1 MSNRVYATMV
11 LALSHLTLLG
21 QGPQAVFEQYLEHIS
36 NKSYAEATKLQT
48 EKATARIALS
58 ATELEKSKGLGKEAA
73 VHQLMDENAKGYE
86 KVLDVLEMEEE
97 AMIRAKYESG
107 ISQAFYLIRKKGK
120 WYVAAPKEVER
131 TGRYYISCMDGE
143 KEVLFAESELRPDQ
157 IFRDENLN
165 IAYTLSMKEVDM
177 LKKDPYA
184 YIMMAG
190 KLMTLTIDEVSDKTG
205 RSIEAEKI
213 KGRITRAELIQRS
226 SSSTLYRFDGTF
238 HGERFDN
245 GKFSVSYEVK
255 K

>member
-143 KEVLFAESELRPDQ
+143 KEVIFAESELSPDQ

>member
-1 MSNRVYATMV
+1 MSTRVYATMV

-58 ATELEKSKGLGKEAA
+58 STELEKSKGLGKEAA

-107 ISQAFYLIRKKGK
+107 ISQAFYLIRKKEK
-120 WYVAAPKEVER
+120 WYLAAPKEVEK
-131 TGRYYISCMDGE
+131 TGSYYIVCKDGE
-143 KEVLFAESELRPDQ
+143 KDVVFAESASSPDQ
-157 IFRDENLN
+157 TFRGENLN
-165 IAYTLSMKEVDM
+165 ITYTLSVKEVDM
-177 LKKDPYA
+177 LKKDSYA
-184 YIMMAG
+184 YIIMAG
-190 KLMTLTIDEVSDKTG
+190 KLMTLTICEVSDKTG
-205 RSIEAEKI
+205 HAIEAEKI
-213 KGRITRAELIQRS
+213 EGRIKRTELIQRS

-245 GKFSVSYEVK
+245 GKFSVSYEIIN
-255 K
+255 